1 MTGTYSIGTSKTKCF
16 WVRFPPY
23 RCPRCDLKT
32 RRPRETYV
40 ALYDRVCEEIAGMGL
55 II

>member
-1 MTGTYSIGTSKTKCF
+1 MYINNERFGTG
-16 WVRFPPY
+16 FPSC

-40 ALYDRVCEEIAGMGL
+40 ALDRVCEEISGMGL
-55 II
+55 AI

>member
-1 MTGTYSIGTSKTKCF
+1 MVHQKQNVSGCVS
-16 WVRFPPY
+16 PPC

-32 RRPRETYV
+32 RRPRKTYV

-55 II
+55 AI